1 MDIIRWSILKSDWLY
16 YLQPKIEKLYTVTLC
31 TPGPRRKEQ
40 GPHKRLT
47 QTCPWVSRSLRWRH
61 GSTVAC
67 CKVRDTDR
75 GMACMGPCEG
85 GHHYLH
91 YLHHSLTS
99 GQTTGREHSPTHQ
112 QKTGLKIYWARP
124 HPSEPVSPP
133 LVSPIKISLSP
144 SLSITGQTEWKPQS
158 QKTNQIDHMDHSL
171 V

>member
-1 MDIIRWSILKSDWLY
+1 MDITRWSISKSDWLY

-67 CKVRDTDR
+67 YKVRGTER
-75 GMACMGPCEG
+75 GIACMEPCEG

-112 QKTGLKIYWARP
+112 QKIGLKIYWAWP
-124 HPSEPVSPP
+124 QAYQNKTQFPSQSLPSRSFHKP
-133 LVSPIKISLSP
+133 LILIHQRTDRMKTTV
-144 SLSITGQTEWKPQS
+144 TE
-158 QKTNQIDHMDHSL
+158 N
-171 V
+171 